1 MKTHQGVLSI
11 LFFSFAVG
19 CASVATKNFAP
30 GKAEEVSTPTTSK
43 SESVSSKRTFLSPP
57 ALAAPDHV
65 LICKAKKNRFNFDWS
80 AASIG
85 SEQIDQNSIRYQF
98 KPAKKPAGERGENL
112 KIGEC
117 GWAGSPLAKSKRAPS
132 EFVMKS
138 LSNESTEAFYRM
150 KTGRVF
156 KLPVRQSASGMVVL
170 PKAEVSVVR

>member
-11 LFFSFAVG
+11 LFFSFGVG
-19 CASVATKNFAP
+19 CASIATKKIAP
-30 GKAEEVSTPTTSK
+30 DKAEQTSIPTTSK
-43 SESVSSKRTFLSPP
+43 AESVTGKNFFASPP
-57 ALAAPDHV
+57 AVTTPDHV
-65 LICKAKKNRFNFDWS
+65 LICKAKKSRFNFDWS

-85 SEQIDQNSIRYQF
+85 SEQIDQNSVRYQF

-112 KIGEC
+112 KVGEC
-117 GWAGSPLAKSKRAPS
+117 GWAASPLGNSKNPHS